1 MKQKE
6 KILITGILGFIGFH
20 TALKLSEL
28 GYDVLGI
35 DNFNDY
41 YDQRW
46 KLLRL
51 EELKKLPITIFP
63 LDLADFVGLKNLI
76 AKQAP
81 DKIIH
86 LAAQAGVRYSLE
98 NPDAYMQSNC
108 LGFYHLLEAVKI
120 KKIPIL
126 YASSSSV
133 YGQNTKVPFSEND
146 PTEKPMSLYAATKK
160 SNELFAHSY
169 HLLFGIPLI
178 GLRFFTVYGPY
189 GRPDMAYFSFTEK
202 ILKDEPIKVYQDGLL
217 KRDFTYISDIVDGII
232 SALRFPIN
240 HGIFNLGNHHPQ
252 SVNDLITL
260 IEKNLGKKA
269 IQCIE
274 KAPLSDVPITYADL
288 EKSQKILNFSPKIS
302 LEDGIKKFIV
312 WYTTQRSHL
321 PNMED
326 GRKKYPEFFM
336 KKDDYVS

>member
-1 MKQKE
+1 MTKKE
-6 KILITGILGFIGFH
+6 TIFITGILGFIGFH
-20 TALKLSEL
+20 TAIKLYEM
-28 GYDVLGI
+28 GHTVLGI
-35 DNFNDY
+35 DNLNDY
-41 YDQRW
+41 YDPRW
-46 KLLRL
+46 KILRL
-51 EELKKLPITIFP
+51 EELKKNSIIIHN
-63 LDLADFVGLKNLI
+63 LDLTDFKGLKELI
-76 AKQAP
+76 WQINP

-108 LGFYHLLEAVKI
+108 LGFYHLLEAVKS

-133 YGQNTKVPFSEND
+133 YGQNTNVPFSEND

-202 ILKDEPIKVYQDGLL
+202 ILNDEPIKVYQEGNL

-232 SALRFPIN
+232 SALKFPIQ
-240 HGIFNLGNHHPQ
+240 HGIFNLGNRNPV
-252 SVNDLITL
+252 SVNDLIFF
-260 IEKNLGKKA
+260 IEKNLEKKA
-269 IQCIE
+269 IRIDE
-274 KAPLSDVPITYADL
+274 KAPLSEVLITYADI
-288 EKSQKILNFSPKIS
+288 EKSQKILNFSPKIT
-302 LEDGIKKFIV
+302 LEDGIKKFID
-312 WYTTQRSHL
+312 WYKIQRYHL

-326 GRKKYPEFFM
+326 GRKKYPEFFQE
-336 KKDDYVS
+336 KDDYVC